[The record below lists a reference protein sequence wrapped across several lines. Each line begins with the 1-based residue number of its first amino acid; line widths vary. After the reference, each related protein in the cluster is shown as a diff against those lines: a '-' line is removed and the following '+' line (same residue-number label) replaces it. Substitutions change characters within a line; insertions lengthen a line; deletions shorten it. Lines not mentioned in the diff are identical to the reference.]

1 MPPRHSD
8 ETRAAILADIQ
19 SGEQLSTRR
28 IAARH
33 GVSDRFVRTVAEE
46 NGITDAWSR
55 EHTESA
61 TRARLADL
69 KERRALLAEGLLDDA
84 EALRERA
91 WNEYKHTMAT
101 SEGLRSVTLDLPPLA
116 EVRNA
121 YAAVGIAVDK
131 HSVLLK
137 MDTDSGAGAV
147 RSLMA
152 GIGDA
157 LTQAAAALDDEP
169 LGTDEPAES

>member
-121 YAAVGIAVDK
+121 YAAIGIATDK
-131 HSVLLK
+131 HLALIKHDGGIGLDEAKSML
-137 MDTDSGAGAV
+137 GAV
-147 RSLMA
+147 AEGL
-152 GIGDA
+152 
-157 LTQAAAALDDEP
+157 QAAYEQLKADDPE
-169 LGTDEPAES
+169 